1 MVNQHTVFYEG
12 SCTSW
17 TMSVSCAV
25 DAMLSSNRAL
35 LSFVYCQHFT
45 KWLKH
50 RGSATATGEQQSSL
64 TCALVLAAVSLYAFL
79 GFAMDGPASLVTSL
93 IGLQIAPHFNKP
105 FLAESLTSFWGKRWN
120 LTISNCLRGP
130 VYDPIYEGTESG
142 MCTAFNCIHV
152 AYDSSN
158 HSMACRH
165 ATCSRPS
172 KVGSASC
179 IWYCFDHLPPQL
191 FCTAKVAGKQTPIC
205 R

>member
-1 MVNQHTVFYEG
+1 MLRGFQDWPWSICMVNQHTVFYEG

-130 VYDPIYEGTESG
+130 VYDPIYEGTKSG
-142 MCTAFNCIHV
+142 ICTPFTPFYTCCTSLL
-152 AYDSSN
+152 SS
-158 HSMACRH
+158 
-165 ATCSRPS
+165 
-172 KVGSASC
+172 
-179 IWYCFDHLPPQL
+179 
-191 FCTAKVAGKQTPIC
+191 
-205 R
+205 